1 MKSLIKQFDNRKDA
15 IITNCFIV
23 MPSDVV
29 DKNGDRRYCRIENA
43 VWDTGATNTVI
54 SPEIVE
60 ALGLKPTGKSSI
72 SAYGGIVET
81 CTYKIDLCFDNGYR
95 IQNLEVMSGDYSDY
109 DVLIGKDVIT
119 QGDFCVSTVNGKT
132 SFCFR
137 MPSKGFILTEED

>member
-1 MKSLIKQFDNRKDA
+1 MNSLVVKFDERKDA
-15 IITNCFIV
+15 IITGCFIV
-23 MPSDVV
+23 MPSGVV
-29 DKNGDRRYCRIENA
+29 DATGNRRYCRIENA

-54 SPEIVE
+54 SPDVVE

-81 CTYKIDLCFDNGYR
+81 CTYKIDICFDNGYR

-109 DVLIGKDVIT
+109 DVLIGMDVIT
-119 QGDFCVSTVNGKT
+119 QGDFFISTVNGKT

-137 MPSKGFILTEED
+137 IPSKGFALDDEG